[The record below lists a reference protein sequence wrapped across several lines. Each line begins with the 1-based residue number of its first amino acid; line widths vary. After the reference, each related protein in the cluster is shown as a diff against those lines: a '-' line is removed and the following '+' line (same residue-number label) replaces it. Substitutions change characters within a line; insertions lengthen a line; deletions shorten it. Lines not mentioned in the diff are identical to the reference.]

1 MVLQKI
7 LYYWNLCINWL
18 GSSVLN
24 PLIRK
29 FFHSQSIRIPFSCKL
44 LIFDDEIYYLNSCKM
59 ILRLISIHALSLW
72 EKETVTFHFSIKDRS
87 RWNCH
92 RILWIWV
99 ISLLL
104 LLSWKSFTSFT
115 TSSNAISF
123 LLQIVPFRG
132 SEHQDTIY
140 LQLGAKLE
148 AKKMQK
154 ELTRTNER
162 KRMQLCR
169 SMDKTIERES
179 VWLCLRSSAFHTRKI
194 QPANMADNF
203 TFPYPVLPLLA
214 IFHFSF
220 FFFYVF
226 MTWLDAARPL
236 DTLWK
241 RQTVLISRN

>member
-7 LYYWNLCINWL
+7 LYYWNLYINWL

-87 RWNCH
+87 RRNCH

-115 TSSNAISF
+115 TRATPSHSF
-123 LLQIVPFRG
+123 YRSCL
-132 SEHQDTIY
+132 SE
-140 LQLGAKLE
+140 GA
-148 AKKMQK
+148 
-154 ELTRTNER
+154 
-162 KRMQLCR
+162 
-169 SMDKTIERES
+169 SI
-179 VWLCLRSSAFHTRKI
+179 KI
-194 QPANMADNF
+194 QSIYN
-203 TFPYPVLPLLA
+203 LEQ
-214 IFHFSF
+214 S
-220 FFFYVF
+220 
-226 MTWLDAARPL
+226 WRRRRC
-236 DTLWK
+236 K
-241 RQTVLISRN
+241 RN